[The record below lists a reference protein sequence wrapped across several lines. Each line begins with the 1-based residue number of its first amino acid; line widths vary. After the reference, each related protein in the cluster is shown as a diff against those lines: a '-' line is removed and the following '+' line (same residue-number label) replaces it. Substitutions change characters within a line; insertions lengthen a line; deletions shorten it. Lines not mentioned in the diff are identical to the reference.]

1 MFKSTAT
8 AESLS
13 EGDERVAEPCGK
25 SFSLTKDQVEHW
37 QRLSVCGPGM
47 FIKMKV
53 RKDKF
58 CSSAPSFRLDSV
70 IDGVTDLYCHSSAA
84 DSNLHAYITLYVLGW
99 MATTCMNSAWGW
111 CPWVCVSLITFTR
124 RCSSRLPASEP
135 SRYHF
140 KGSGCG

>member
-25 SFSLTKDQVEHW
+25 SFSLTRDQVEHW
-37 QRLSVCGPGM
+37 QRLSACELGM
-47 FIKMKV
+47 LIKMKV
-53 RKDKF
+53 KKTN
-58 CSSAPSFRLDSV
+58 SSPPPSFRLDSV

-84 DSNLHAYITLYVLGW
+84 DSNLRTYITLYVLGW
-99 MATTCMNSAWGW
+99 MATTCMNSAWGR

>member
-25 SFSLTKDQVEHW
+25 SFRLTRDQVEHW
-37 QRLSVCGPGM
+37 QRLSVAGDVHKNEG
-47 FIKMKV
+47 K
-53 RKDKF
+53 KDKF
-58 CSSAPSFRLDSV
+58 FSSSPSFRLDSV

-84 DSNLHAYITLYVLGW
+84 DSNLHTYITLYVLGW
-99 MATTCMNSAWGW
+99 MATTCMNSAWGR